1 MNRKIDYRSDF
12 YALGVMFFELLAGEL
27 PFQSAD
33 PMELVH
39 CHIAKPI
46 PDLCEMKPEIPKVIG
61 QIVAKLMA
69 KNAEERYQS
78 ALGLKY

>member
-1 MNRKIDYRSDF
+1 
-12 YALGVMFFELLAGEL
+12 
-27 PFQSAD
+27 
-33 PMELVH
+33 
-39 CHIAKPI
+39 
-46 PDLCEMKPEIPKVIG
+46 MKPEIPKVIG